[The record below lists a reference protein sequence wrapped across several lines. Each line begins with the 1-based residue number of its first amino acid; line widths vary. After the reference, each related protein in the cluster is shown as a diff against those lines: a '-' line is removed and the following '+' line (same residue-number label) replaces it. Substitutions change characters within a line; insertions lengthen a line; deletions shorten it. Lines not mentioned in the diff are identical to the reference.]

1 MIQYII
7 KRTAYGLLVLLGV
20 VFVVFVLFSLANV
33 DPARMT
39 LGQRADL
46 ATVENVRKEFNLDL
60 PLSSQFLLYL
70 NDISP
75 LSFHNEVD
83 EESRTFLDRDKY
95 AGVTPLLRLG
105 STKMVFKRPYLRRS
119 YQTRRDVT
127 ELLLERIPNT
137 IILAVAAMLL
147 ATILG
152 IAIGVLAA
160 VNHNTALDRACVA
173 LSVFGISFPSYFSA
187 VVFQLIF
194 AYLLQEITGL
204 NLTGD
209 LYVADELTGEEKLVL
224 KNLILPA
231 VVLGIRP
238 VAVIVQLTRSAMLD
252 VLSMDYVRTARAKG
266 LSERVVLVRHALR
279 NALNPVV
286 TSISGWFA
294 ALLAGA
300 FFVEIIFDYK
310 GLGFETVE
318 ALRKFD
324 FPVLMGSILFAATI
338 FVAINILVDIL
349 YSILDPRVSVKGAK

>member
-1 MIQYII
+1 MIRFIL
-7 KRTAYGLLVLLGV
+7 KRIASGLLVLLGV
-20 VFVVFVLFSLANV
+20 VLVVFFLFSLASV

-39 LGQRADL
+39 LGQRADIG
-46 ATVENVRKEFNLDL
+46 TIENIRKEFNLDL
-60 PLSSQFLLYL
+60 PMYRQFQLYL
-70 NDISP
+70 NDVSP
-75 LSFHNEVD
+75 ISFHNTKNT
-83 EESRTFLDRDKY
+83 ESRTFLDTEKY
-95 AGVTPLLRLG
+95 KATKLLNLG
-105 STKMVFKRPYLRRS
+105 STALVLKRPYLRYS

-137 IILAVAAMLL
+137 IILAVAAMIL
-147 ATILG
+147 ATIFG
-152 IAIGVLAA
+152 ILIGVIAA
-160 VNHNTALDRACVA
+160 INHNTLLDRACVA

-187 VVFQLIF
+187 VVFQLVF
-194 AYLLQEITGL
+194 AYILVEVTGL

-209 LYVADELTGEEKLVL
+209 LYVADQLTGDEKLVL

-238 VAVIVQLTRSAMLD
+238 IAVIVQLTRSSMLD

-266 LSERVVLVRHALR
+266 LNNRVVLLKHALR

-318 ALRKFD
+318 ALRNFD
-324 FPVLMGSILFAATI
+324 FPVLMGSILFAAAI
-338 FVAINILVDIL
+338 FVLINILVDIL
-349 YSILDPRVSVKGAK
+349 YSILDPRVAVK

>member
-1 MIQYII
+1 MLTFII
-7 KRTAYGLLVLLGV
+7 KRLAYGLFVLLGV
-20 VFVVFVLFSLANV
+20 VFLVFGLFSLANV

-60 PLSSQFLLYL
+60 PLHAQFRLYL
-70 NDISP
+70 NDVSP
-75 LSFHNEVD
+75 LSFHNVD
-83 EESRTFLDRDKY
+83 DPEARTYLDEKY
-95 AGVTPLLRLG
+95 KASKLIKFG
-105 STKMVFKRPYLRRS
+105 STALVFKRPYLRRS

-137 IILAVAAMLL
+137 IVLAVSAMLL
-147 ATILG
+147 ATIVGILLG
-152 IAIGVLAA
+152 VVAA
-160 VNHNTALDRACVA
+160 VNVNSSLDRALVA
-173 LSVFGISFPSYFSA
+173 GSVLGISFPSYFSA
-187 VVFQLIF
+187 IVFQLVF
-194 AYLLQEITGL
+194 AQMLGAITGL

-209 LYVADELTGEEKLVL
+209 LFVADPLTGEEKLVL

-238 VAVIVQLTRSAMLD
+238 IAVIVQLTRSAMLD

-266 LSERVVLVRHALR
+266 LTNRVVLLKHALR

-324 FPVLMGSILFAATI
+324 FPVLMGAILFAASI
-338 FVAINILVDIL
+338 FVLINVLVDIL
-349 YSILDPRVSVKGAK
+349 YSVLDPRVSVKSKG

>member
-1 MIQYII
+1 VIRFII
-7 KRTAYGLLVLLGV
+7 KRIGYGLLVLLGV
-20 VFVVFVLFSLANV
+20 IFVVFILFSLANV

-46 ATVENVRKEFNLDL
+46 DTIENVRKEFNLDL
-60 PLSSQFLLYL
+60 PLYQQFGLYL

-75 LSFHNEVD
+75 LSIHNATD
-83 EESRTFLDRDKY
+83 PDSRTFLEEGKY
-95 AGVTPLLRLG
+95 KYSSLFALG
-105 STKMVFKRPYLRRS
+105 DSKVVFKRPYLRRS

-137 IILAVAAMLL
+137 IVLAVSAMLL

-152 IAIGVLAA
+152 ILIGVLAA
-160 VNHNTALDRACVA
+160 VNHNSSLDRVCVA
-173 LSVFGISFPSYFSA
+173 GSVLGISFPSYFSA
-187 VVFQLIF
+187 VVFQLVF
-194 AYLLQEITGL
+194 AHLLQDITGL
-204 NLTGD
+204 NITGD
-209 LYVADELTGEEKLVL
+209 LYVADERTGEEHLVL
-224 KNLILPA
+224 KNLLLPA
-231 VVLGIRP
+231 IVLGIRP
-238 VAVIVQLTRSAMLD
+238 IAVIVQLTRSSMLD

-266 LSERVVLVRHALR
+266 LGARTVLFKHALR

-318 ALRKFD
+318 ALKNFD
-324 FPVLMGSILFAATI
+324 FPVLMGSILFAASI

-349 YSILDPRVSVKGAK
+349 YSILDPRVAVKS

>member
-1 MIQYII
+1 VLPFIL
-7 KRTAYGLLVLLGV
+7 KRLGYGLFVLLGV
-20 VFVVFVLFSLANV
+20 VLLVFTLFSLAGV

-46 ATVENVRKEFNLDL
+46 ATVENVRREFHLDL
-60 PLSSQFLLYL
+60 PLHQQFALYL
-70 NDISP
+70 NDLSP
-75 LSFHNEVD
+75 LSFHETED
-83 EESRTFLDRDKY
+83 ADARTYLDADTYHGR
-95 AGVTPLLRLG
+95 PLLHVGTTAL
-105 STKMVFKRPYLRRS
+105 VLKRPYLRRS

-137 IILAVAAMLL
+137 LVLAVSAMLL
-147 ATILG
+147 ATVIG
-152 IAIGVLAA
+152 ISVGVLAA
-160 VNHNTALDRACVA
+160 VNVNSALDRACVA
-173 LSVFGISFPSYFSA
+173 GSVLGISFPSYFSA
-187 VVFQLIF
+187 VVFQLVF
-194 AYLLQEITGL
+194 AYLLVDLTGL

-209 LYVADELTGEEKLVL
+209 LFVADPLTGEERLVL
-224 KNLILPA
+224 KNLLLPA

-238 VAVIVQLTRSAMLD
+238 IAVIVQLTRSAMLD
-252 VLSMDYVRTARAKG
+252 VLTMDYVRTARAKG
-266 LSERVVLVRHALR
+266 LGERTVLWRHALR

-324 FPVLMGSILFAATI
+324 FPVLMGAILFAATI
-338 FVAINILVDIL
+338 FVVINVLVDIL
-349 YSILDPRVSVKGAK
+349 YSVLDPRVSVRSKG